1 MTFQPKTAPQPAPQS
16 RRLSVPIDTPPLHD
30 ARTLTDGGQLAQ
42 INLDGQVYTL
52 RITRAG
58 KLILTK

>member
-1 MTFQPKTAPQPAPQS
+1 MSFHSVKETKPPQS
-16 RRLSVPIDTPPLHD
+16 NQLPTYAAQD
-30 ARTLTDGGQLAQ
+30 LTQGRDQAQ
-42 INLDGQVYTL
+42 IVLGDQIYTL

>member
-1 MTFQPKTAPQPAPQS
+1 MSVARPAAPAPMP
-16 RRLSVPIDTPPLHD
+16 VAAAPLHD
-30 ARTLTDGGQLAQ
+30 ARVLTQGGVQAR
-42 INLDGQVYTL
+42 IALDGQVYAL

>member
-1 MTFQPKTAPQPAPQS
+1 MNAQTSPNTVYE
-16 RRLSVPIDTPPLHD
+16 LSGRPLHD
-30 ARTLTDGGQLAQ
+30 ARTITGQDGCAM
-42 INLDGQVYTL
+42 ITLDDQVYML

>member
-1 MTFQPKTAPQPAPQS
+1 MND
-16 RRLSVPIDTPPLHD
+16 LSFDGTDRTPVPVRMQAPLHD
-30 ARTLTDGGQLAQ
+30 ATMLTKGGHLAQ
-42 INLDGQVYTL
+42 IALADQIYTL

>member
-1 MTFQPKTAPQPAPQS
+1 MNAPAPS
-16 RRLSVPIDTPPLHD
+16 STTIPSTDRPVHD
-30 ARTLTDGGQLAQ
+30 ARVLTGQDGCAM
-42 INLDGQVYTL
+42 IVLDGQLYML

>member
-1 MTFQPKTAPQPAPQS
+1 MNAQTLPTEITELAG
-16 RRLSVPIDTPPLHD
+16 RPLHD
-30 ARTLTDGGQLAQ
+30 ARDLTGQDGCAM
-42 INLDGQVYTL
+42 IMLDEQVYTL

>member
-1 MTFQPKTAPQPAPQS
+1 MNAQTPQTELTEFAG
-16 RRLSVPIDTPPLHD
+16 RPLHD
-30 ARTLTDGGQLAQ
+30 ARLLTGQDGCAM
-42 INLDGQVYTL
+42 IALDEQVYTL

>member
-1 MTFQPKTAPQPAPQS
+1 MTLHDPRLPAAARPHPAAAP
-16 RRLSVPIDTPPLHD
+16 LPLHD
-30 ARTLTDGGQLAQ
+30 ARDLTGGGAMANIL
-42 INLDGQVYTL
+42 LDGQVYTL

>member
-1 MTFQPKTAPQPAPQS
+1 MNAQTLPADLAQITG
-16 RRLSVPIDTPPLHD
+16 RPLHD
-30 ARTLTDGGQLAQ
+30 ARTLTGEDGCAM
-42 INLDGQVYTL
+42 ITLDGQVYML

>member
-1 MTFQPKTAPQPAPQS
+1 MNVTARAASGASAAAHLRPDPRP
-16 RRLSVPIDTPPLHD
+16 LPLHD
-30 ARTLTDGGQLAQ
+30 ARGLTGAEGIAL
-42 INLDGQVYTL
+42 ILLDGQVYTL

>member
-1 MTFQPKTAPQPAPQS
+1 MNAPTSETVLAALAD
-16 RRLSVPIDTPPLHD
+16 RPLHD
-30 ARTLTDGGQLAQ
+30 AQKLTGEDGCALITLGDQ
-42 INLDGQVYTL
+42 IYTL

>member
-1 MTFQPKTAPQPAPQS
+1 MMALEDGAGRPDAPNTGTDAQACY
-16 RRLSVPIDTPPLHD
+16 D
-30 ARTLTDGGQLAQ
+30 ARDLIGAGQTAA
-42 INLDGQVYTL
+42 IRLDGKVYTL

>member
-1 MTFQPKTAPQPAPQS
+1 M
-16 RRLSVPIDTPPLHD
+16 RLSIAAQSTQAAAPDPLPLYD
-30 ARTLTDGGQLAQ
+30 ARTLTDGGGLAR
-42 INLDGQVYTL
+42 IRLADQVYTL

>member
-1 MTFQPKTAPQPAPQS
+1 MNRPEADKAPKTAAPAAP
-16 RRLSVPIDTPPLHD
+16 VAYTAEPCHD
-30 ARTLTDGGQLAQ
+30 ARVLTAGGPSARIL
-42 INLDGQVYTL
+42 LGDQVYAL

>member
-1 MTFQPKTAPQPAPQS
+1 MKRLDMTTDQRPVSECDNAST
-16 RRLSVPIDTPPLHD
+16 HD
-30 ARTLTDGGQLAQ
+30 ARQLIPNGVKAD
-42 INLDGQVYTL
+42 ITLDGQTYTL

>member
-1 MTFQPKTAPQPAPQS
+1 MTH
-16 RRLSVPIDTPPLHD
+16 DTPPPRPQPGSGTTIRYD
-30 ARTLTDGGQLAQ
+30 AAQLIPNGTTAEIALSGQ
-42 INLDGQVYTL
+42 IYTL